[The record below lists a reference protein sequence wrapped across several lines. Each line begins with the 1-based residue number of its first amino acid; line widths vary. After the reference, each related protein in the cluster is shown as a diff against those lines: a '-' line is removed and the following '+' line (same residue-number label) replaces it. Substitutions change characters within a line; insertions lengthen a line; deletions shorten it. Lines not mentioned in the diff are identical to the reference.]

1 MKINKS
7 LVLVGIL
14 LFITFTCFNVYA
26 AGMQQL
32 QVIDITGK
40 WTTHHVTQGG
50 VVETGVAHHPDWRY
64 SYYVYADGT
73 GLYKVVCNDGWFK
86 GVTYLIDSRAG
97 LLSMDGAFV
106 DKGDVSASVSGKSI
120 LIKINRAVKVS
131 FQGGVFMSPAG
142 NWVRIAFQ

>member
-7 LVLVGIL
+7 YVLSGVL
-14 LFITFTCFNVYA
+14 LFIIFTCFNVYA
-26 AGMQQL
+26 AEMKQL

-40 WTTHHVTQGG
+40 WDTHHVRQGG
-50 VVETGVAHHPDWRY
+50 IVETGVTHHPDWRY

-86 GVTYLIDSRAG
+86 GVSYLIDSRAG
-97 LLSMDGAFV
+97 LLSMDGALV
-106 DKGDVSASVSGKSI
+106 DKGEVSASVSGKSI
-120 LIKINRAVKVS
+120 LIKINKAVKVS

>member
-7 LVLVGIL
+7 HVLTGII
-14 LFITFTCFNVYA
+14 LFNIFTCFNVYA
-26 AGMQQL
+26 AEMKQL

-40 WTTHHVTQGG
+40 WDTHHIQQNGTVEAGVT
-50 VVETGVAHHPDWRY
+50 HHPDWRY

-86 GVTYLIDSRAG
+86 GVSYLIDSRAG

-131 FQGGVFMSPAG
+131 CQGGVFMSPAG